1 VNQQAERRIGT
12 VIGGKWR
19 VDALLGSGS
28 MAAVYA
34 VTHRNGARAA
44 LKILHPTLCTDPSVC
59 ERFLGEG
66 YLANSVKHSGIVRVL
81 DDGATDDGCVF
92 LVMDLL
98 EGQTLEAL
106 RQARGN
112 RIPLEETLDIGDKLL
127 DILSAVHSAG
137 IIHRDLKPQN
147 VFVCND
153 GTLKLLDF
161 GVARVFDRTAQ
172 SKLSVFGLVLGTPS
186 FMSPEQALG
195 TRDKVDNRSDLWSVG
210 ATLFTALTGET
221 VHLGANVQAR
231 LLAAATVKARSISMV
246 MPDLPK
252 AIASVIDIALR
263 FKKED
268 RWQTADAMRRALR
281 EARESLGIARPRI
294 SVPFDMSLDEATHV
308 DKVPHPFERTQPI
321 ARPRQPSDTNIQR
334 EIDRT
339 QPEKPQKPQK
349 TEKAAKPGTAEKAE
363 KKAEGPGG
371 TFIGIGNGSGKV
383 SAVVGGDKSVSS
395 RPSAPP
401 LSPSTFPTLT
411 EAVPVVQPPRQAATP
426 SSSARHNGPPP
437 LPAQPPPTAASASNA
452 PATPNV
458 SLTPGVPVRR
468 TTTSSPSPEAGR
480 SPSRQEGQQ
489 QGQEGSIPA
498 YGATLQ
504 RGPSEDAIESTQL
517 SSRRRGSVAMWLIAT
532 VLAAVAIVLFIVIFA
547 VKLSPVATRTDKVT
561 VSHQSVPTEAPSP
574 TPRPR
579 SSAALAAPVTT
590 PAPMVSTTPSVPIH
604 VADLPV
610 APPVQSMANPTHP
623 PAHDVQREVHN
634 VQVGPTPVAPASP
647 RPAWRPPPQRSAKSA
662 TAVTADTPTDAP
674 TKPTADPPPSTDV
687 FATPD

>member
-19 VDALLGSGS
+19 VDALLGAGS

-137 IIHRDLKPQN
+137 VIHRDLKPQN
-147 VFVCND
+147 VFVCNE

-252 AIASVIDIALR
+252 PIASAIDIALR

-281 EARESLGIARPRI
+281 EARESLGISRPRI
-294 SVPFDMSLDEATHV
+294 AMPFDMALDETTHV
-308 DKVPHPFERTQPI
+308 DKAPHPFERTQPI
-321 ARPRQPSDTNIQR
+321 ARQRQPSDTDLQR
-334 EIDRT
+334 EIDR
-339 QPEKPQKPQK
+339 PRPRKNEEKS
-349 TEKAAKPGTAEKAE
+349 
-363 KKAEGPGG
+363 EGPGG
-371 TFIGIGNGSGKV
+371 TFIGIGNGNGAGKV
-383 SAVVGGDKSVSS
+383 SAVIGGDKSVAS
-395 RPSAPP
+395 RPAAPS
-401 LSPSTFPTLT
+401 LSPSTFPTFTAALH
-411 EAVPVVQPPRQAATP
+411 AVHQPRQAAPP
-426 SSSARHNGPPP
+426 SPARHNGPPP
-437 LPAQPPPTAASASNA
+437 LPAHTPLSPAVAAAASASNV
-452 PATPNV
+452 PATPEV
-458 SLTPGVPVRR
+458 ALTPGAPIRR
-468 TTTSSPSPEAGR
+468 TTTSPDSGR
-480 SPSRQEGQQ
+480 PSRPEG

-504 RGPSEDAIESTQL
+504 RGSIEDSIESTHL
-517 SSRRRGSVAMWLIAT
+517 SNRRRGSFAMWLVAT
-532 VLAAVAIVLFIVIFA
+532 VLAVVAIVFIAFA
-547 VKLSPVATRTDKVT
+547 VKFGPLANRTDKTT
-561 VSHQSVPTEAPSP
+561 VSNQPVPSEAPLP
-574 TPRPR
+574 TPLPR
-579 SSAALAAPVTT
+579 SSVTPRDVPAAPATT
-590 PAPMVSTTPSVPIH
+590 PAPTAPTASYI
-604 VADLPV
+604 ANLPV
-610 APPVQSMANPTHP
+610 APVQSMANPTHP
-623 PAHDVQREVHN
+623 PARDVHVA
-634 VQVGPTPVAPASP
+634 PTPAAPVQP
-647 RPAWRPPPQRSAKSA
+647 RPAWRATPPRPARTAA
-662 TAVTADTPTDAP
+662 AVTAETPTTDVPGVPA
-674 TKPTADPPPSTDV
+674 KPAADPVPPTDV